1 MATEDDNFDIDIY
14 GDGSGLI
21 DEGQDTTFKTEE
33 QDLVLDGPDTQQGG
47 GNADGSDEKYGNSN
61 NNVDNESHKIFK
73 TEKSQS
79 EAPQSGHNLPQ
90 QPPAQQQQQQQ
101 LPQQGVKR
109 KEADPDATSALYVS
123 DLHWWTTD
131 DEVRGWVNKAGVE
144 ADLKDVT
151 FSEHKVNGKSKGY
164 VYFPILILVPVY
176 RIICANP
183 SQSSVCRI
191 YISPSRYNS
200 QA

>member
-1 MATEDDNFDIDIY
+1 M
-14 GDGSGLI
+14 
-21 DEGQDTTFKTEE
+21 
-33 QDLVLDGPDTQQGG
+33 
-47 GNADGSDEKYGNSN
+47 
-61 NNVDNESHKIFK
+61 DNESHKIFK
-73 TEKSQS
+73 TEKSPS
-79 EAPQSGHNLPQ
+79 EAPQSGNSLPQ
-90 QPPAQQQQQQQ
+90 QPPAQQQQQQQQQ

-164 VYFPILILVPVY
+164 AYMPILILILVY
-176 RIICANP
+176 
-183 SQSSVCRI
+183 S
-191 YISPSRYNS
+191 
-200 QA
+200 